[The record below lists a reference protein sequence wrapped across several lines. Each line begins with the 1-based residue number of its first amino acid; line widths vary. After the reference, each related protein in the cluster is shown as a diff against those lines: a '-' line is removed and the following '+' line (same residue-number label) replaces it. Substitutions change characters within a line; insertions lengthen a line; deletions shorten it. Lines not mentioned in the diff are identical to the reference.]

1 MATIALKL
9 DDPAMAI
16 RRRFIATIF
25 AGSFLLFLVQPMI
38 ARMALPRLGGAPA
51 VWNSAML
58 VYQGLL
64 LAGYAYAHWLSHKA
78 VRTQAIVHLSG
89 FVLAGL
95 MLPIGLIAAAPPADA
110 NAFLWVPWLLL
121 VSIGPLFLVVS
132 AQAPLMQRWFA
143 MSGGGDPYPLY
154 AASNLGS
161 FSGLIAYPL
170 LVEPLVPVALQSLG
184 WSLAY
189 GALMLL
195 VAWCAVRLPKAAAS
209 EIVPI
214 EKVQPLGW
222 RAIAG
227 WIIIAAIPSGLM
239 LSTTLHLTT
248 DIVAM
253 PLLWVV
259 PLGLYLLSFSVAFS
273 IDRRLADFFKRVA
286 PFTLLIAACGVFV
299 DTTFLPLVFAV
310 GAIVNLFAVSV
321 FLHSVLFERRP
332 DPVHL
337 THFYL
342 AMSVGGALGGLFCA
356 LLAPMVF
363 DWTYEHPLLIIAAA
377 AIVGTLSPFKPIA
390 KLWAR
395 SDFSARATR
404 WGSVAVVL
412 ISLIGQG
419 IFGLAES
426 KEMAVA
432 ASFVLLAISLLAIGN
447 RILFAMTVGALMLSM
462 GGWDKLSRSAAPGR
476 MTRSFFGVY
485 SIGPLAGDAR
495 VLVHGTTIHGIQN
508 RGSPE
513 RERMAT
519 SYYARASGVGIAL
532 AEAPTLYGNA
542 ARIGVV
548 GLGAGTLACYARPGQ
563 SWIFYEID
571 PVVVAIARDPAQ
583 FTFLS
588 RCLPGAPI
596 VVGDARLTLEQSP
609 AASADILVVD
619 AFSSDSVPM
628 HLLTREAF
636 ATYRKHLAP
645 AGLLLVHISNRYLD
659 IEPVIAAAA
668 RDGWSARMRR
678 YMPGAM
684 GIAEHE
690 SGSVWVALS
699 SSRAVIDQLAA
710 SDPDVTWQPLKT
722 RPSFAPWTD
731 EHSSILPIIKTGG
744 E

>member
-1 MATIALKL
+1 MASAALSIG
-9 DDPAMAI
+9 DDLRAI
-16 RRRFIATIF
+16 RLRFVATIF

-64 LAGYAYAHWLSHKA
+64 LAGYAYAHWLSRKA
-78 VRTQAIVHLSG
+78 VRTQAIVHLAG
-89 FVLAGL
+89 FLLAGL

-184 WSLAY
+184 WSVAY

-195 VAWCAVRLPKAAAS
+195 VAWCALRLPKSAAIPVESAG
-209 EIVPI
+209 VG
-214 EKVQPLGW
+214 PLAW
-222 RAIAG
+222 RTIAG
-227 WIIIAAIPSGLM
+227 WIVIAAIPSGLM

-273 IDRRLADFFKRVA
+273 ADRRLADLFKRIA
-286 PFTLLIAACGVFV
+286 PITLLIAACGVFIEA
-299 DTTFLPLVFAV
+299 TFLPLVFAIA
-310 GAIVNLFAVSV
+310 AILNLFAVSV
-321 FLHSVLFERRP
+321 FLHSLLFDRRP
-332 DPVHL
+332 DPARL

-356 LLAPMVF
+356 LIAPMVF
-363 DWTYEHPLLIIAAA
+363 DWTYEHPILLVAAA
-377 AIVGTLSPFKPIA
+377 VFVGIVSPFKPID

-395 SDFSARATR
+395 SGFAARATR
-404 WGSVAVVL
+404 WGAVAVIL

-419 IFGLAES
+419 AFGLPNS
-426 KEMAVA
+426 KELAVA
-432 ASFVLLAISLLAIGN
+432 ASFVLIAISLFAIGN
-447 RILFAMTVGALMLSM
+447 RILFAMSVGALMLSM
-462 GGWDKLSRSAAPGR
+462 GGWDKLSRSAAPGA

-485 SIGPLAGDAR
+485 SISPASGSSR

-519 SYYARASGVGIAL
+519 SYYAAASGVGIAL
-532 AEAPTLYGNA
+532 AAAPSLYGNA

-548 GLGAGTLACYARPGQ
+548 GLGAGTLACYSLPGQ
-563 SWIFYEID
+563 HWTFYEID
-571 PVVVAIARDPAQ
+571 PVIVGIARDPGQ

-588 RCLPGAPI
+588 RCQPNAPI
-596 VVGDARLTLEQSP
+596 IVGDARLTLERAAP
-609 AASADILVVD
+609 ASADILVVD

-645 AGLLLVHISNRYLD
+645 GGLLLVHISNRFLD
-659 IEPVIAAAA
+659 MEPVIAAAA
-668 RDGWSARMRR
+668 QDGWAARLRR
-678 YMPGAM
+678 YMPDAYGLA
-684 GIAEHE
+684 ARET
-690 SGSVWVALS
+690 GSVWVAMS
-699 SSRAVIDQLAA
+699 PSRQVIERLAA
-710 SDPDVTWQPLKT
+710 SDPKASWRELKP
-722 RPSFAPWTD
+722 RPGFAPWTD
-731 EHSSILPIIKTGG
+731 EHSSILPIIKTGK
-744 E
+744 